1 MRGRLLPDCIDDSLI
16 GSASVLEDLDLNFK
30 KSPSDVINPIHGGND
45 DVQVSG
51 RSVDYVSFG
60 GNKCQVPVGLVVC
73 ARECLH
79 SNLQS
84 L

>member
-1 MRGRLLPDCIDDSLI
+1 MRGRLLSYCIDNSSI
-16 GSASVLEDLDLNFK
+16 GSASVLEDLDLNIE

-45 DVQVSG
+45 DVQVSD
-51 RSVDYVSFG
+51 RSVHYISFG
-60 GNKCQVPVGLVVC
+60 GSKCQVPVGLVVC
-73 ARECLH
+73 TRECLH